1 MSCLNNQVHAL
12 PDGRVHSGVI
22 GRVQGGLLIH
32 EAGRELCTGRL
43 LAADSGGDGWFD
55 TERVEGYGR
64 VAIAHRYKLR
74 ASGLRAINVPC
85 MDEEA

>member
-1 MSCLNNQVHAL
+1 MSCLNDQVHAL
-12 PDGRVHSGVI
+12 LDGRVHSGVI

-32 EAGRELCTGRL
+32 EAGRKLRACRFLASDSSGDSRL
-43 LAADSGGDGWFD
+43 D

-74 ASGLRAINVPC
+74 ASGLRTINVPC

>member
-12 PDGRVHSGVI
+12 PDGLVHDIIVSRI
-22 GRVQGGLLIH
+22 QCGLLIH
-32 EAGRELCTGRL
+32 EAGWKLRTGWL
-43 LAADSGGDGWFD
+43 LIADACGYGWFD

-74 ASGLRAINVPC
+74 ASGLRTINVPC

>member
-22 GRVQGGLLIH
+22 GCVQCGLLIH
-32 EAGRELCTGRL
+32 EAGRKLRTGGF
-43 LAADSGGDGWFD
+43 LAADSSGDGWFD
-55 TERVEGYGR
+55 TKRVEGYGR

-74 ASGLRAINVPC
+74 ASGLRTINVPC

>member
-12 PDGRVHSGVI
+12 LDGRVHSGVI

-32 EAGRELCTGRL
+32 EAGRKLRAGGL
-43 LAADSGGDGWFD
+43 LAADSSGDGWFD

-64 VAIAHRYKLR
+64 VAIAHRYKFR

-85 MDEEA
+85 MDKEA

>member
-1 MSCLNNQVHAL
+1 MSCLNDQVHAL

-22 GRVQGGLLIH
+22 GRVQCGLLIH
-32 EAGRELCTGRL
+32 EAGRKLRAGGL

-55 TERVEGYGR
+55 TKRVEGYGR
-64 VAIAHRYKLR
+64 VAIAHRYKFR
-74 ASGLRAINVPC
+74 ASGLRAIDIPC